1 MAGVAGPMLQSR
13 RGAGA
18 RLLTGLLLGEIVGG
32 LLLALPAFLLGE
44 VLHAALGLQARLW
57 LVAAACL
64 FLGVADLVDRTPHV
78 WRQVPQDLI
87 GKLPPGSLGLVW
99 GVDLGLLFTTQ
110 KAVSLIWVAMAATIL
125 LDPPLA
131 AAVVVGTAIVAGM
144 TVMAYS
150 VWWRPGAGNHLSAW
164 RLQARQVRYGSGVAI
179 LVLFALT
186 AVQAWNA

>member
-1 MAGVAGPMLQSR
+1 MAGVAGPMLHSR

-18 RLLTGLLLGEIVGG
+18 RLLTGLLVGEIVGG

-44 VLHAALGLQARLW
+44 GLRLALGLQARLW
-57 LVAAACL
+57 LVAAVCV
-64 FLGVADLVDRTPHV
+64 FFGIADLADRTPHV

-99 GVDLGLLFTTQ
+99 GLDLGLLFTTQ
-110 KAVSLIWVAMAATIL
+110 KAVSLIWVGMTAAIL

-131 AAVVVGTAIVAGM
+131 AVVIVAAAIVAS
-144 TVMAYS
+144 TAVMAYS
-150 VWWRPGAGNHLSAW
+150 LWWRPGASRHLAW
-164 RLQARQVRYGSGVAI
+164 RLRTRQVRQVSGVVI

-186 AVQAWNA
+186 AVQAWHA